1 MTKTVTKADS
11 KPEAQKEALIT
22 QLVDRG
28 TDTIYPSREALVQL
42 LRGRRR
48 LKVYLGLDP
57 TSPDL
62 HIGHLIVLQ
71 KMRHF
76 QELGHEV
83 ILLFGDFTAQ
93 TGDPSDKQAARQ
105 PLTKTQVL
113 RNARAYKRQVKKLLK
128 FRGANPART
137 EFNSTWLEQMD
148 FSGVAE
154 LAQHFTVQQLLER
167 DMFERRMNQ
176 GKPISLREFLYPLMQ
191 GYDSVA
197 LNVDV
202 EVGAT
207 DQTYNMLQGRKLLKE
222 YKDKEKFVLTVP
234 LLADSKGVKI
244 GKTEGNAIAIAG
256 KPQELYG
263 QVMHLPD
270 EVVVPAFEWCTS
282 QSVEAVEDLK
292 RTIKQN
298 PRDAKMQLA
307 KAIVL
312 EVQGKDAAE
321 KAERAFV
328 RVFQKKETPKGIPTW
343 RAEGLA
349 VPLWKVLKESGM
361 ARSSSEAHRLIQ
373 QGAVQVNDVVQTDPN
388 VSVVA
393 SAYPIIR
400 VGKRRFLK
408 VTR

>member
-1 MTKTVTKADS
+1 MAKTATKADS
-11 KPEAQKEALIT
+11 GKQADKDALIAR
-22 QLVDRG
+22 LIDRG
-28 TDTIYPSREALVQL
+28 TDTVYPSREALLKL

-62 HIGHLIVLQ
+62 HIGHMVVLQ
-71 KMRHF
+71 KLRHF

-83 ILLFGDFTAQ
+83 ILLFGDFTAR
-93 TGDPSDKQAARQ
+93 TGDPSDRKAARK

-113 RNARAYKRQVKKLLK
+113 RNARAYKRQVKPFLK
-128 FRGANPART
+128 FRGANPARVA
-137 EFNSTWLEQMD
+137 FNSEWLGHMD
-148 FSGVAE
+148 FGDVAE

-176 GKPISLREFLYPLMQ
+176 GKPISVREFLYPLMQ

-197 LNVDV
+197 LGVDV

-222 YKDKEKFVLTVP
+222 YKDKEKFVLTTP
-234 LLADSKGVKI
+234 ILADAKGVKI
-244 GKTEGNAIAIAG
+244 GKTEGNAIALAG
-256 KPQELYG
+256 KPQGLYG
-263 QVMHLPD
+263 QIMHLPD

-282 QSVEAVEDLK
+282 QPTETVEELK
-292 RTIKQN
+292 RTFKEN
-298 PRDAKMQLA
+298 PRDAKMRLA

-312 EVQGKDAAE
+312 EAQGKAAAE

-328 RVFQKKETPKGIPTW
+328 RVFQKKEAPKGIPAW
-343 RAEGLA
+343 RAEALA
-349 VPLWKVLKESGM
+349 VPLWKVLKESGL

-373 QGAVQVNDVVQTDPN
+373 QGGVQVNDVVQTDPN

>member
-1 MTKTVTKADS
+1 MANSSTKADS
-11 KPEAQKEALIT
+11 EKDARIARLI
-22 QLVDRG
+22 DRG
-28 TDTIYPSREALVQL
+28 TDTIYPSREALLKL
-42 LRGRRR
+42 LQGKRK
-48 LKVYLGLDP
+48 LKVYLGMDP

-83 ILLFGDFTAQ
+83 ILVFGDFTAR
-93 TGDPSDKQAARQ
+93 TGDPTDKQATRK
-105 PLTKTQVL
+105 PLTKTQVV
-113 RNARAYKRQVKKLLK
+113 RNARAYKRQVKAFLK
-128 FRGANPART
+128 FRGANPARV
-137 EFNSTWLEQMD
+137 EFNSSWLEPMD
-148 FSGVAE
+148 FADVAE

-176 GKPISLREFLYPLMQ
+176 NKPISLREFLYPLMQ

-234 LLADSKGVKI
+234 LLADAKGVKI

-263 QVMHLPD
+263 QIMHLPD
-270 EVVVPAFEWCTS
+270 EVVMPAFEWCTS
-282 QSVEAVEDLK
+282 QPAEATDELK
-292 RTIKQN
+292 RLVKEN
-298 PRDAKMQLA
+298 PRDAKMRLA

-312 EVQGKDAAE
+312 ETQGKDAAE

-328 RVFQKKETPKGIPTW
+328 RVFQKKEAPKSIPAW
-343 RAEGLA
+343 RAEALA
-349 VPLWKVLKESGM
+349 VPLWKVLKESGL

-373 QGAVQVNDVVQTDPN
+373 QGGVQVNDIVQTDPN

-393 SAYPIIR
+393 SAYPVIR